1 MLGSRIAHAISAL
14 TLTAAL
20 GLSGISSAAA
30 QSDGSAL
37 LLLPMSPQAHVELP
51 AHAARGSGRSGRL
64 NPSVFAA
71 HHMSVMLPDG
81 STVVAVRDQEV
92 LRERGSMTWAGHIEG
107 SPGSLLVLT
116 SHRGAVTGYLHH
128 DSKVF
133 EIMPAGAGSHAIY
146 EIDQARLPPDGHR
159 EPNVGKAHTDAAATE
174 AAATSGEPTAGGEDP
189 AVSGS
194 GFVQDV
200 LVVYS
205 TASKNRYGQAGIE
218 SMIQSAVTAAN
229 QAYVNSQINMQL
241 NLVRMEE
248 VSYVETG
255 DMGVA
260 LSRLQAT
267 NDGYMDSVHQLRNQY
282 GADLVAMVNED
293 ANYCGIAYVM
303 QSESAGFAGWA
314 FSVTYSSCLSN
325 QTLAHEIGHN
335 QGDAHDRANSNVAGT
350 FPYSY
355 GHRRCVTDGT
365 GFRTIMSYSNG
376 CAGGTRINNFS
387 NPNVLYGGYA
397 TGISYELDPAN
408 SADNARSMNNTAD
421 TVAAFRAAAATTPP
435 ASPTALGASAVSS
448 SQVNLSWSD
457 NATDESGFRIE
468 RSADGVGFT
477 EIATVGTNVT
487 SYSSTGLNAST
498 WYWYQVRAY
507 NSAGNSAYTNM
518 ASARTQDPVPP
529 PAAPGGLTAS
539 ALPKLK
545 VQLNW
550 ADNSSTES
558 GFRLERSLDQVSW
571 TQIATPGANVTS
583 YTATGHKAG
592 KTYYFRV
599 RAWNSGGDSTWS
611 NTASATARR

>member
-1 MLGSRIAHAISAL
+1 
-14 TLTAAL
+14 
-20 GLSGISSAAA
+20 
-30 QSDGSAL
+30 
-37 LLLPMSPQAHVELP
+37 
-51 AHAARGSGRSGRL
+51 
-64 NPSVFAA
+64 
-71 HHMSVMLPDG
+71 
-81 STVVAVRDQEV
+81 
-92 LRERGSMTWAGHIEG
+92 
-107 SPGSLLVLT
+107 
-116 SHRGAVTGYLHH
+116 
-128 DSKVF
+128 
-133 EIMPAGAGSHAIY
+133 MPAGAGRHAIY
-146 EIDQARLPPDGHR
+146 EIDQSRLPPDGHR
-159 EPNVGKAHTDAAATE
+159 HPPRAQGNAAAAIDAAA
-174 AAATSGEPTAGGEDP
+174 AGASGPTAGAEDFTV
-189 AVSGS
+189 AGS
-194 GFVQDV
+194 GFVQDL

-218 SMIQSAVTAAN
+218 SMIQSAVSAAN

-248 VSYVETG
+248 VSYAETG

-267 NDGYMDSVHQLRNQY
+267 NDGYIDNVHQLRNQY

-303 QSESAGFAGWA
+303 QSESTGFAGYA

-376 CAGGTRINNFS
+376 CSGGTRINNFS
-387 NPNVLYGGYA
+387 NPNVFYGGYA

-435 ASPTALGASAVSS
+435 AAPTALGAAALSS
-448 SQVNLSWSD
+448 SQINLSWTD
-457 NATDESGFRIE
+457 NATDETGFRIE
-468 RSADGVGFT
+468 RSADGVGFS
-477 EIATVGTNVT
+477 EIATVGANVT
-487 SYSSTGLNAST
+487 SYSSAGLNAGT
-498 WYWYQVRAY
+498 WYWYRVRAY
-507 NSAGNSAYTNM
+507 NGAGNSAYTNT
-518 ASARTQDPVPP
+518 ASAQTHALTPP
-529 PAAPGGLTAS
+529 PAAPSGLTAS
-539 ALPKLK
+539 ALSKMK
-545 VQLNW
+545 IQLNW
-550 ADNSSTES
+550 VDNSSTES
-558 GFRLERSLDQVSW
+558 GFRIERSLDQVSW
-571 TQIATPGANVTS
+571 TQIATPAANVTS
-583 YTATGHKAG
+583 YTAGGQKAG

-599 RAWNSGGDSTWS
+599 RAWNSGGDSAWS